1 MAIPKHIAVII
12 DGNRRWA
19 KKHNLKEWQGHKKG
33 AERLEDFLNW
43 CLEAGIKE
51 VSAYVLSTENLNRS
65 KEELDHLFKLF
76 KEMFRK
82 LEEKENFS
90 DRYKVRIRFVGDL
103 KKLPKDLLETIKK
116 VEKKTQK
123 YDERILNIL
132 IAYGSKFEI
141 AQAAKRCKKI
151 NEKELERNLL
161 VPEPVDLVIRT
172 GGYNRLSNLMLWQ
185 CAYAELYF
193 TKTLWPDFSKRGFL
207 KALKWFSSIQRNFGK

>member
-1 MAIPKHIAVII
+1 MIIPKHIAVII

-19 KKHNLKEWQGHKKG
+19 RKHNLKEWQGHQKG

-43 CLEAGIKE
+43 CVEVGIKE
-51 VSAYVLSTENLNRS
+51 MSAYVLSTENLNRS

-90 DRYKVRIRFVGDL
+90 DRYKVRIRFIGDL
-103 KKLPKDLLETIKK
+103 KKLPKDLLEIIKK
-116 VEKKTQK
+116 VENKTQK

-161 VPEPVDLVIRT
+161 VPESVDLVIRT

-193 TKTLWPDFSKRGFL
+193 TKTLWPDFSKREFL
-207 KALKWFSSIQRNFGK
+207 KALKWFSSVQRNFGR